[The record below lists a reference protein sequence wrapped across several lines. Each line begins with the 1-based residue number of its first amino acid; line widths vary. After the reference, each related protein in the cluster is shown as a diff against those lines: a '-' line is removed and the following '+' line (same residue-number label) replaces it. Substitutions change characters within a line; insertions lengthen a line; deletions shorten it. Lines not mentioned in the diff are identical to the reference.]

1 MRVLVTREEL
11 VARVESLGHD
21 AILCELIRVEPL
33 GDDPVDARAYDW
45 LVVTSR
51 NGAHELARRGV
62 SANCIAAIGPATAEA
77 LRSHGLRVDLVAA
90 THTQEGLRDELPAG
104 TVLLA
109 KAMMLVFALRPMV
122 YDELM
127 RDHTLTAQLF
137 AAHMHAD
144 HAFSSDLQA
153 ALDSAEV
160 RPPGDLDQ
168 ALALR
173 KRVMAEARHRD
184 STASRAQRELLVREY
199 EDSLMARK
207 GEGSLPIFGELL
219 NMWDVLWVSLGV
231 SSARELARRRVS

>member
-1 MRVLVTREEL
+1 MTAAARGRTVAHMSPVERESNPVLDGVAVGTALAIVWTLL
-11 VARVESLGHD
+11 VWFTHNPVRLAGWGVGGLIGIRLSRSASAWSGASLG
-21 AILCELIRVEPL
+21 V
-33 GDDPVDARAYDW
+33 
-45 LVVTSR
+45 
-51 NGAHELARRGV
+51 LAV
-62 SANCIAAIGPATAEA
+62 A
-77 LRSHGLRVDLVAA
+77 L
-90 THTQEGLRDELPAG
+90 TAG

-219 NMWDVLWVSLGV
+219 SIWDVLWVSLGV